1 MTKKL
6 ILLSCATAFLAV
18 GCVVVPDE
26 GYYDGR
32 YEPRY
37 DVHDDHRRYDNDRQ
51 RWEYQQGK
59 NRVELERRK
68 RELER
73 REWEQKRQQQ
83 LTATILNKMLWQ
95 LLAEQRK
102 RLSEQQRKQLEQKR
116 KHQFEA

>member
-6 ILLSCATAFLAV
+6 ILLSCATAILAV

-37 DVHDDHRRYDNDRQ
+37 DRRYDDDHRRYDNDRQ

-68 RELER
+68 REAR
-73 REWEQKRQQQ
+73 
-83 LTATILNKMLWQ
+83 T
-95 LLAEQRK
+95 
-102 RLSEQQRKQLEQKR
+102 S
-116 KHQFEA
+116 